1 MIVIAF
7 FELRR
12 MNFSKSWIE
21 LIIWGTIS
29 KHACYKWRVSTNIP
43 KHRNRWGK
51 WVATLFKNFF
61 VSWYPTRV
69 LYISTGGRILDE
81 TLPLVIRIS
90 LFMSWYQTKR
100 SFICLIYH
108 LWESGYH
115 TRFCHLFL
123 NTRGQYWD
131 VRFNT
136 SSPACLLNFGD
147 WISDETLSLVFYR
160 ESVNERLDVRQN
172 TFRHVWNICR

>member
-1 MIVIAF
+1 MEEKQRNGILIVIAF

-12 MNFSKSWIE
+12 MNFSKTWIE

-29 KHACYKWRVSTNIP
+29 KRACYKWRVSTNIP
-43 KHRNRWGK
+43 KHWNQWGK

-81 TLPLVIRIS
+81 TLPLVIRVS

-108 LWESGYH
+108 LWYSLDI
-115 TRFCHLFL
+115 TRDSVIRFWTHAVSAGISCVFVKSRWL
-123 NTRGQYWD
+123 NIR
-131 VRFNT
+131 RNT
-136 SSPACLLNFGD
+136 PSRLL
-147 WISDETLSLVFYR
+147 
-160 ESVNERLDVRQN
+160 
-172 TFRHVWNICR
+172 

>member
-1 MIVIAF
+1 MEEKQRNGILIVIGF

-12 MNFSKSWIE
+12 MNFSKTWIE

-29 KHACYKWRVSTNIP
+29 KRACYKWRVSTDIP
-43 KHRNRWGK
+43 KHWNQWGK

-81 TLPLVIRIS
+81 TLPLVIRYFTFHVLISDETLLYLFDISPLRVWISHEILPTSLCLDIPLVFCIFPLVAGYWTKHSHWWFGIS

-108 LWESGYH
+108 L
-115 TRFCHLFL
+115 
-123 NTRGQYWD
+123 
-131 VRFNT
+131 
-136 SSPACLLNFGD
+136 
-147 WISDETLSLVFYR
+147 
-160 ESVNERLDVRQN
+160 
-172 TFRHVWNICR
+172 